1 VLPHVHPLKVEE
13 HVNARDA
20 GNEADRSPY
29 LSRRALLAGAG
40 AGAAVAA
47 LGWVPGIRI
56 PAGQASTIPTPP
68 NFPSGISLY
77 QQTYQNWSQ
86 QATIDDVWTCA
97 PASDAQVVTLANWA
111 YQNGYTLRASGFSH
125 NWSPLVLP
133 NGANV
138 SNVVLV
144 STTESLTGI
153 TINTSTSPATV
164 TAQGGVSMDNLTT
177 AILSAGYSFNSIPA
191 PGDITIGGVLAID
204 GHGTAIPATGET
216 RPNGMSYG
224 SMSNLVQS
232 LTAVTWNGSAYA
244 LQTFE
249 RSNPAIAPFLTNL
262 GRTFITE
269 VTLEIGTA
277 QRLQCVS
284 NTTISA
290 STLFAAPASA
300 GSNSFASLVAK
311 TGRVESIWFPFTST
325 PWVKTWK
332 VAPGQPFLSSE
343 VSSAYNYTFANDISQ
358 SESNFIE
365 DIVAGD
371 VSITPTF
378 MDAQIGIVDAGLIT
392 TWTGDLWGW
401 SKYTQLYVQP
411 TTERVTSGG
420 WALLTSQANI
430 QQVVY
435 DFYTQYQSLLSSYAA
450 NGQYPMNGPLEIRVT
465 GLDQPG
471 ESGVSGAVAPL
482 LSALTPRPD
491 QPQWNVCVW
500 IDMLTIPTTP
510 QCNAFYT
517 QMEEW
522 IYSHYAGSYATAR
535 PEWSK
540 GWAYTTAGPW
550 TNTTMLNSTI
560 PAGVNA
566 GQSGNNFA
574 TAVAAFNSYD
584 PHGVFTNT
592 FLSTLLT

>member
-1 VLPHVHPLKVEE
+1 
-13 HVNARDA
+13 VNVQPGDSPSPR
-20 GNEADRSPY
+20 NEQPGY
-29 LSRRALLAGAG
+29 LSRRGLLAASGAG
-40 AGAAVAA
+40 LAVAA

-68 NFPSGISLY
+68 NFPSGISLF

-86 QATIDDVWTCA
+86 QATIEDVWTCS
-97 PASDAQVVTLANWA
+97 PQSDAEVVTLANWA
-111 YQNGYTLRASGFSH
+111 YQNGYTLRALGMSH

-133 NGANV
+133 DGADV
-138 SNVVLV
+138 ATVVLV
-144 STTESLTGI
+144 STTDYLTAI
-153 TINTSTSPATV
+153 TVNTAGSPATV
-164 TAQGGVSMDNLTT
+164 TAQGGVTMDSLTT
-177 AILSAGYSFNSIPA
+177 AILSAGYGFCSIPA

-216 RPNGMSYG
+216 RQAGLSYG
-224 SMSNLVQS
+224 SISNLVQS

-244 LQTFE
+244 LQTFQ
-249 RSNPAIAPFLTNL
+249 RDDPAIAPFLVNL

-269 VTLEIGTA
+269 VTLEIGAA

-284 NTTISA
+284 NTSISA
-290 STLFAAPASA
+290 ATLFAEPGAA
-300 GSNSFASLVAK
+300 GSNSFASLVAQ

-332 VAPGQPFLSSE
+332 IAPSQPFLSVQ
-343 VSSAYNYTFANDISQ
+343 VSSPYNYTFANDISEQ
-358 SESNFIE
+358 ESDFIE

-371 VSITPTF
+371 VSVTPAF
-378 MDAQIGIVDAGLIT
+378 EDLQIGIVDAGLIT
-392 TWTGDLWGW
+392 TLTIDLWGW

-420 WALLTSQANI
+420 WALLTSRASI

-435 DFYTQYQSLLSSYAA
+435 DFFTQYSALLSQYAA
-450 NGQYPMNGPLEIRVT
+450 SGEYPMNGPLEIRVT
-465 GLDQPG
+465 GLDQPSEAG
-471 ESGVSGAVAPL
+471 AAGAVAPL

-491 QPQWNVCVW
+491 QPGWDVCVW

-510 QCNAFYT
+510 LCNEFYQ
-517 QMEEW
+517 QMEMW
-522 IYSHYAGSYATAR
+522 IYSHYTSSYAGPR

-540 GWAYTTAGPW
+540 GWAYTSAGPW
-550 TNTTMLNSTI
+550 TNATLLSDTI

-566 GQSGNNFA
+566 GQPGDNFA
-574 TAVAAFNSYD
+574 TAVAAFTSYD
-584 PHGVFTNT
+584 PYGVFTNT
-592 FLSTLLT
+592 FLATLLS

>member
-1 VLPHVHPLKVEE
+1 VLPHAHPLKVEE
-13 HVNARDA
+13 HVNAREA

-68 NFPSGISLY
+68 NFPAGISLY
-77 QQTYQNWSQ
+77 QQTYQNWSE
-86 QATIDDVWTCA
+86 QATIDNVWTCA
-97 PASDAQVVTLANWA
+97 PTSDAEVVTLANWA

-216 RPNGMSYG
+216 RETGMSYG

-249 RSNPAIAPFLTNL
+249 RNNPAIAPFLTNL

-269 VTLEIGTA
+269 VTLEIGKA

-290 STLFAAPASA
+290 STLFAAPGSA

-311 TGRVESIWFPFTST
+311 TGRVESIWFPFTTT
-325 PWVKTWK
+325 PWIKTWK
-332 VAPGQPFLSSE
+332 IAPSQPFLSSG
-343 VSSAYNYTFANDISQ
+343 VSSPYQYTFANFITQ
-358 SESNFIE
+358 QESDFIE
-365 DIVAGD
+365 EIVAGD

-435 DFYTQYQSLLSSYAA
+435 DFYTQYQSMISSYEA

-465 GLDQPG
+465 GLDQPS
-471 ESGVSGAVAPL
+471 ESGVGGAVAPL

-491 QPQWNVCVW
+491 QPEWNVCVW

-510 QCNAFYT
+510 ECNQFYT

-522 IYSHYAGSYATAR
+522 IYSHYTGSYAAPR

-540 GWAYTTAGPW
+540 GWAYTSAGPW

-584 PHGVFTNT
+584 PHGIFTNT

>member
-1 VLPHVHPLKVEE
+1 MLPHAHPLKVEE
-13 HVNARDA
+13 HVNAREA
-20 GNEADRSPY
+20 GNEADRSPN

-77 QQTYQNWSQ
+77 QQTYQNWSE
-86 QATIDDVWTCA
+86 QATIDNVWTCA
-97 PASDAQVVTLANWA
+97 PTSDAEVVTLANWA

-144 STTESLTGI
+144 STTEGLTGI
-153 TINTSTSPATV
+153 TINTGTSPATV

-177 AILSAGYSFNSIPA
+177 AILNAGYSFNSIPA

-204 GHGTAIPATGET
+204 GHGTAIPANGET
-216 RPNGMSYG
+216 RENGMSYG

-249 RSNPAIAPFLTNL
+249 RNNPAIAPFLTNL

-269 VTLEIGTA
+269 VTLEIGKA

-290 STLFAAPASA
+290 STLFAAPGSA

-311 TGRVESIWFPFTST
+311 TGRVESIWFPFTTT
-325 PWVKTWK
+325 PWIKTWK
-332 VAPGQPFLSSE
+332 IAPSQPFLSSG
-343 VSSAYNYTFANDISQ
+343 VSSPYQYTFANFITQ
-358 SESNFIE
+358 QESDFIE
-365 DIVAGD
+365 EIVAGD

-435 DFYTQYQSLLSSYAA
+435 DFYTQYQTMISSYEA

-465 GLDQPG
+465 GLDQPS

-491 QPQWNVCVW
+491 QPAWNVCVW

-510 QCNAFYT
+510 ECNQFYT

-522 IYSHYAGSYATAR
+522 IYSHYTGSYAAAR

-540 GWAYTTAGPW
+540 GWAYTSAGPW

-574 TAVAAFNSYD
+574 TAVAAFNGYD
-584 PHGVFTNT
+584 PHGIFTNT

>member
-1 VLPHVHPLKVEE
+1 M
-13 HVNARDA
+13 NARQA
-20 GNEADRSPY
+20 GSQHGGSSQ
-29 LSRRALLAGAG
+29 LSRRGLLAAAG
-40 AGAAVAA
+40 TGVAAAA

-56 PAGQASTIPTPP
+56 PAGHASTIPTPP
-68 NFPSGISLY
+68 NFPAGISLY

-86 QATIDDVWTCA
+86 QATIDNVWTCS
-97 PASDAQVVTLANWA
+97 PQTDADVVTLANWA

-138 SNVVLV
+138 DNVVLV
-144 STTESLTGI
+144 STTEYLTGI
-153 TINTSTSPATV
+153 SVAAGTSPVTV

-177 AILSAGYSFNSIPA
+177 AILNAGYGFCTIPA

-216 RPNGMSYG
+216 REAGMSYG
-224 SMSNLVQS
+224 SISNLVQS

-244 LQTFE
+244 LQTFQ
-249 RSNPAIAPFLTNL
+249 RDDPAIAPFLVNL

-269 VTLEIGTA
+269 VTLEVGAA

-290 STLFAAPASA
+290 STLFAEPSSA

-325 PWVKTWK
+325 PWIKTWK
-332 VAPGQPFLSSE
+332 VAPNQPFLSSE
-343 VSSAYNYTFANDISQ
+343 VSSPYNYTFANDISQ
-358 SESNFIE
+358 QESDYIE
-365 DIVAGD
+365 DIVSGV
-371 VSITPTF
+371 VSITPAF
-378 MDAQIGIVDAGLIT
+378 EDLQVGIVDAGLIT

-420 WALLTSQANI
+420 WALLTSQASI

-435 DFYTQYQSLLSSYAA
+435 DFYTQYQSMLSSYEA

-465 GLDQPG
+465 GLDQPS
-471 ESGVSGAVAPL
+471 ESGVSGAAAPL

-491 QPQWNVCVW
+491 QPDWNVCVW

-510 QCNAFYT
+510 QCNEFYM

-522 IYSHYAGSYATAR
+522 IYSHYTGSYAAAR

-540 GWAYTTAGPW
+540 GWAYTSAGPW
-550 TNTTMLNSTI
+550 TNTAMLTSTI

-566 GQSGNNFA
+566 GQAADSFGA
-574 TAVAAFNSYD
+574 AVAAFNGYD
-584 PHGVFTNT
+584 PYGIFTNT
-592 FLSTLLT
+592 FLAALLT